1 VNVQTGGIRRALIS
15 VSDKRGLVELGR
27 ALARHD
33 VQILST
39 GGSARML
46 RESGIPVVEVSDFT
60 GFPEIM
66 GGRVK
71 TLHPRVHAGILAR
84 AGIDDDTA
92 RDHDL
97 PPIDLVVVNL
107 YPFAETAARP
117 NCSLDEAIENID
129 IGGPAMLRAAAKN
142 HARVT
147 VVCNPGDYRGVTET
161 LPAGPDAGARLALA
175 TTAFA
180 HTANYDG
187 QISQWLSG
195 HGSDASLPSK
205 LSLSLDR
212 IEILRYGEN
221 PHQPAGLYAARG
233 AEPSGLAGARPLQGK
248 PLSYNNLLDA
258 DAAWRGVVSLGD
270 SPACCIIKHTNPCGA
285 ARADSL
291 ADAYRKA
298 LAADPTSAFGGII
311 AFNRSLDAETAET
324 VSGQFA
330 EVVIAPDFEPGA
342 RRVLAGKKNLRLL
355 APSNSPVS
363 SAGAEINLRRIDGGW
378 LAQAPDNLLPGRAN
392 FEVVTERAPDEGEWC
407 DLEFAWACV
416 AMVRSNAIVLARDQ
430 ATLGIGAGQMSRV
443 DASRIAVMKAADRQF
458 ELAGACMA
466 SDAFFP
472 FADGVETAAAAG
484 VRAVIQPGGSK
495 RDGEVIEAANRHGI
509 AMVFTGR
516 RHFRH

>member
-1 VNVQTGGIRRALIS
+1 VNAPAVRVRRALIS
-15 VSDKRGLVELGR
+15 VSDKRGLIELGQ
-27 ALARHD
+27 ALTDHG
-33 VQILST
+33 VEILST

-46 RESGIPVVEVSDFT
+46 RENEVPVVEVADFT

-84 AGIDDDTA
+84 PDIDDDTA
-92 RDHDL
+92 REHDL

-107 YPFAETAARP
+107 YPFAETVSRP
-117 NCSLDEAIENID
+117 DCALDEAIENID

-147 VVCNPGDYRGVTET
+147 VVCNPDDYRRVTGC
-161 LPAGPDAGARLALA
+161 LPDAPDSDARLALA
-175 TTAFA
+175 TSAFA

-195 HGSDASLPSK
+195 HAREDQLPPK
-205 LSLSLDR
+205 LNLALDR
-212 IEILRYGEN
+212 VQSLRYGEN
-221 PHQPAGLYAARG
+221 PHQTAGLYAERG
-233 AEPSGLAGARPLQGK
+233 AEAVGLAGAEPLQGK

-258 DAAWRGVVSLGD
+258 DAAWSGVCSLGEA
-270 SPACCIIKHTNPCGA
+270 PACCIIKHTNPCGA

-291 ADAYRKA
+291 AEAYRKA
-298 LAADPTSAFGGII
+298 LAADPISAFGGII
-311 AFNRSLDAETAET
+311 AFNRPLDAEAATA
-324 VSGQFA
+324 VAGQFA
-330 EVVIAPDFEPGA
+330 EVVIAPEFERGA
-342 RRVLAGKKNLRLL
+342 RQALAGKKNLRLL
-355 APSNSPVS
+355 APLPPSRTSV
-363 SAGAEINLRRIDGGW
+363 GAAFNLRRIDGGW
-378 LAQAPDNLLPGRAN
+378 LVQVPDSLRSGRAE
-392 FEVVTERAPDEGEWC
+392 FEVVTERSPDEGEWC

-416 AMVRSNAIVLARDQ
+416 AMVRSNAIVLARNE

-443 DASRIAVMKAADRQF
+443 DASRIAVMKAADQQLD
-458 ELAGACMA
+458 LAGACMA

-495 RDGEVIEAANRHGI
+495 RDGEVIDAANRHGI

>member
-1 VNVQTGGIRRALIS
+1 MNVPAFRIRRALIS

-27 ALARHD
+27 ALADHD
-33 VQILST
+33 VEILST

-46 RESGIPVVEVSDFT
+46 RENEIPVVEVADFT

-84 AGIDDDTA
+84 PGIDDDIA

-107 YPFAETAARP
+107 YPFAETVSRP
-117 NCSLDEAIENID
+117 DCSLDEAIENID

-147 VVCNPGDYRGVTET
+147 TICNPEDYRRVIEC
-161 LPAGPDAGARLALA
+161 LPESTDSDGRLALA

-195 HGSDASLPSK
+195 HGTEDPLAPK
-205 LSLSLDR
+205 LGLALDR
-212 IEILRYGEN
+212 VQSLRYGEN
-221 PHQPAGLYAARG
+221 PHQTAGLYAERG
-233 AEPSGLAGARPLQGK
+233 AEATGLAGAEPLQGK

-258 DAAWRGVVSLGD
+258 DAAWSGVCSLGD
-270 SPACCIIKHTNPCGA
+270 VPACCIIKHTNPCGA

-291 ADAYRKA
+291 AKAYRKA
-298 LAADPTSAFGGII
+298 LAADPVSAFGGII
-311 AFNRSLDAETAET
+311 AFNRPLDAETAEA
-324 VSGQFA
+324 VAGQFA
-330 EVVIAPDFEPGA
+330 EVVIAPEFERGA
-342 RRVLAGKKNLRLL
+342 RQALAGKKNLRLL
-355 APSNSPVS
+355 APLGS
-363 SAGAEINLRRIDGGW
+363 SRSSTSGAYNLRRIDGGW
-378 LAQAPDNLLPGRAN
+378 LAQVPDSVLPGRAG
-392 FEVVTERAPDEGEWC
+392 FEVVSERSPDEGEWR
-407 DLEFAWACV
+407 DLEFSWACV
-416 AMVRSNAIVLARDQ
+416 AMVRSNAIVLARNE

-443 DASRIAVMKAADRQF
+443 DASRIAVMKAADQNID
-458 ELAGACMA
+458 LAGACMA

-484 VRAVIQPGGSK
+484 VRAVIQPGGSR
-495 RDGEVIEAANRHGI
+495 RDSEVIDAANRHGI